1 MQIDIL
7 NLEEENKLCSF
18 SKKTPHFGLSYRIPI
33 LRSAYWPWTCL
44 FSENSAGVQH
54 EPLRDPQGSYSA
66 VWAVT
71 PVSLLGRP
79 TVIPRHLHELGD
91 RLNLT
96 LEG

>member
-1 MQIDIL
+1 MGDSHSWL
-7 NLEEENKLCSF
+7 V
-18 SKKTPHFGLSYRIPI
+18 TPRGWSVGFLIY
-33 LRSAYWPWTCL
+33 SACRKSAVWTCL
-44 FSENSAGVQH
+44 FPENSPGVQH

-91 RLNLT
+91 RPNLT
-96 LEG
+96 LED